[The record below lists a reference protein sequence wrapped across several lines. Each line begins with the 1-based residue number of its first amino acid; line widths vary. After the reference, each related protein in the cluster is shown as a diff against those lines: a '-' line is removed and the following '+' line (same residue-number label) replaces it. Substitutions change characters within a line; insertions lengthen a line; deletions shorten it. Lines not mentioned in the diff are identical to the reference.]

1 MRIRTVLTLSV
12 AAAAMLSLSACNT
25 VRQGIGLTK
34 VTPDEFVTVA
44 SAPLVVPPE
53 YGLTPP
59 NPGQPRPQEL
69 APESAARQILLGQR
83 QAITRTPGEQNLVVQ
98 AGGDRA
104 DPLAR
109 YVVDDEFGDLT
120 HKEESWANRILFWR
134 KNDASTQAPITVQGA
149 DGQRT
154 IDTSSEHARMQA
166 LTGGREG
173 ITIAPRQD
181 SRFKLPG
188 L

>member
-1 MRIRTVLTLSV
+1 MRIRPVLTVTL
-12 AAAAMLSLSACNT
+12 AAGAALGLTACAGMK
-25 VRQGIGLTK
+25 QSIGLTK
-34 VTPDEFVTVA
+34 VVPDEFVTVA

-59 NPGQPRPQEL
+59 TPGAPRPQEL

-83 QAITRTPGEQNLVVQ
+83 QAVTRTPGEQILTAE
-98 AGGDRA
+98 AGADRA

-109 YVVDDEFGDLT
+109 YVVDDEFGNLA

-134 KNDASTQAPITVQGA
+134 KNDPASQAATVTQTAEGA
-149 DGQRT
+149 KS
-154 IDTSSEHARMQA
+154 IDAASEHARLEA

-173 ITIAPRQD
+173 ITIAPRRD
-181 SRFKLPG
+181 GRFKLPG

>member
-1 MRIRTVLTLSV
+1 MRLRTTAVLTL
-12 AAAAMLSLSACNT
+12 AAVSALTLSACGGLQ
-25 VRQGIGLTK
+25 RSIGLSK
-34 VTPDEFVTVA
+34 VTPDEFLTV
-44 SAPLVVPPE
+44 STAPLTVPPE

-59 NPGQPRPQEL
+59 APGQPRPQEL

-83 QAITRTPGEQNLVVQ
+83 QSVTRSAGEQQLVAQ

-120 HKEESWANRILFWR
+120 HKEESWANRIMFWR
-134 KNDASTQAPITVQGA
+134 RGEPSTQTATTAQTSEGSV
-149 DGQRT
+149 T
-154 IDTSSEHARMQA
+154 IDAASEYARLQE
-166 LTGGREG
+166 LTGGRAG
-173 ITIAPRQD
+173 ISITPRRD
-181 SRFKLPG
+181 SGFKLPG

>member
-1 MRIRTVLTLSV
+1 MRIRS
-12 AAAAMLSLSACNT
+12 AAAVALMATTAL
-25 VRQGIGLTK
+25 GLTACQSMKQSMGLSK
-34 VTPDEFVTVA
+34 VVPDEFVTVA
-44 SAPLVVPPE
+44 SAPLTVPPE

-59 NPGQPRPQEL
+59 APGQPRPQEL

-83 QAITRTPGEQNLVVQ
+83 QAVTRTGGEQALVAQ
-98 AGGDRA
+98 AGADRA

-109 YVVDDEFGDLT
+109 YVVDDEFGDLA
-120 HKEESWANRILFWR
+120 HKEKSWADRVLFWR
-134 KNDASTQAPITVQGA
+134 KDDPATQAPTVTQTAEGA
-149 DGQRT
+149 RN
-154 IDTSSEHARMQA
+154 IDAASEHARLQA

-173 ITIAPRQD
+173 IAIAPRRD